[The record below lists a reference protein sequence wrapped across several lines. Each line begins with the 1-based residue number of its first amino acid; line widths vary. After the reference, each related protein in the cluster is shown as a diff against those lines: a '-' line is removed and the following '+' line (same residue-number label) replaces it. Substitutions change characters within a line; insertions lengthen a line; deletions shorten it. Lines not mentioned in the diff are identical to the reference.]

1 MELLSFAKNKALK
14 NNYYSND
21 FLVIFDNYVQYFKKN
36 NKYTVIKLKPLASWR
51 NEGDVLCLMNE
62 LNLDYKY
69 LPCILRF
76 NEILNN
82 GDLIDKV
89 EEIYVP
95 DLTELKRIY
104 QTYKT
109 KSSI

>member
-1 MELLSFAKNKALK
+1 MIAKYQAW
-14 NNYYSND
+14 
-21 FLVIFDNYVQYFKKN
+21 
-36 NKYTVIKLKPLASWR
+36 T
-51 NEGDVLCLMNE
+51 LMNE

-82 GDLIDKV
+82 GDLTDKV

-95 DLTELKRIY
+95 DLTELIRIY